1 MAMIHHPM
9 METEEIAAMMPG
21 RASRSPCC
29 DSAKRPTSCC
39 GALTRLGI
47 SMGFPLLKKNTFFPG
62 PYLSE
67 NLEKTLKVDG

>member
-1 MAMIHHPM
+1 MIHHPM